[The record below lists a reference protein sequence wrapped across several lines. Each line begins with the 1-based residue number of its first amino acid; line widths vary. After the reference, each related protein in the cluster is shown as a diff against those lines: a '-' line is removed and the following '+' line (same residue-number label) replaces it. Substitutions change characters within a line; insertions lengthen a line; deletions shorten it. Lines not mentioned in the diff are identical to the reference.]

1 MIEFRSPRLKTRTFL
16 VSIFCACAMMMLCS
30 CEGKLEEG
38 KHPMFIKGKKLV
50 ETKDYS
56 EAAKAFKE
64 YIQINPNSPSAHY
77 ELAVLY
83 DDVLDDPL
91 IAIYYY
97 RTYLELVPDSQD
109 RENARMWLEQAEKKY
124 FDRNR
129 NRFTSDDDN
138 LKKLMALQAKEDK
151 YIKAI
156 EKLLKENKYL
166 KMKISP
172 ESSDLSANKDESLPL
187 PPDSSGKTAPA
198 ENADTAGLT
207 PGPIVSKSE
216 VNPQPR
222 IVTYHVQTGDTLI
235 KISKKFYGDTKY
247 VKLIL
252 EANKDKV
259 KSPTD
264 LQLGQE
270 IIIPPHN

>member
-1 MIEFRSPRLKTRTFL
+1 MIEPRSSRLKTRTFF
-16 VSIFCACAMMMLCS
+16 VSIFCIGAILMLCS
-30 CEGKLEEG
+30 CEGNLEES
-38 KHPMFIKGKKLV
+38 KHPMFVKGKKLV
-50 ETKDYS
+50 EEKRYD

-64 YIQINPNSPSAHY
+64 YIQINPNSPSTHY

-129 NRFTSDDDN
+129 NRFTDDNDN
-138 LKKLMALQAKEDK
+138 LKKVEAFQAKEEK
-151 YIKAI
+151 YIRAI

-172 ESSDLSANKDESLPL
+172 ETSELAADKHEGFPPPPDLSANTSP
-187 PPDSSGKTAPA
+187 S
-198 ENADTAGLT
+198 ENAGASALT
-207 PGPIVSKSE
+207 PSPIVSKPEGNSQ
-216 VNPQPR
+216 PQN
-222 IVTYHVQTGDTLI
+222 VTYRVQTGDTLM
-235 KISKKFYGDTKY
+235 KISKKFYGDTNLY
-247 VKLIL
+247 KLIF

-264 LQLGQE
+264 LKLGQE
-270 IIIPPHN
+270 IIIPPKN